1 MKQKTTL
8 RLLTA
13 ALVLAILFCFAG
25 CAAHEEPTEPNYEDF
40 TNPTWAPA
48 TVESISTIV
57 DEDSIA
63 NLDKYPGLK
72 QVDLS
77 GSTCY
82 EAILAYMESH
92 PEVEVTYTVSL
103 GTVFVST
110 DSTDLI
116 LLPGTYDYDTLMA
129 NLKYLPYVANLTL
142 PRVELSPDQISTFR
156 SEYPDIALQYTVE
169 FNGTEFDETITD
181 LDLSDFDTAQ
191 MDMLLEK
198 LTMMPFITSVELM
211 KEDGTTNFSVEQMQQ
226 LKAAAPQAV
235 FNYMVE
241 VYGMRVST
249 SAELVDLTKCN
260 IDDEAELRAAMELLS
275 GVKKVNVTGS
285 ELSNETL
292 GAIQA
297 DFPSTKLVWK
307 VKVAN
312 KWIST
317 DEETLFLSQSRLMN
331 NNCENLKYITSAKYV
346 DAGHSEKLTD
356 VSWLAYMPDVEILIL
371 SGSPI
376 TDISSLANA
385 TKLEWLELTFCDK
398 LVDISVVKN
407 LTSLRFL
414 NIGYTKV
421 ADISAINDLPLERF
435 HALRTKVSNAD
446 FEAYIAAHP
455 DCWTTYYGSRQPY
468 GKGWR
473 YDDAGYTFFEYY
485 KKMRDIFDY
494 DSRV

>member
-1 MKQKTTL
+1 MKHKITL
-8 RLLTA
+8 RLLVA
-13 ALVLAILFCFAG
+13 VLVLGIACCFAG
-25 CAAHEEPTEPNYEDF
+25 CAGHEEPTEPNYEEF
-40 TNPTWAPA
+40 TNPTWAPVS
-48 TVESISTIV
+48 VEEISTIV
-57 DEDSIA
+57 TEDSIA

-72 QVDLS
+72 KVDLS

-82 EAILAYMESH
+82 AAIAEYMASH
-92 PEVEVTYTVSL
+92 PDVEVTYTVSL
-103 GTVFVST
+103 GSVFVST

-116 LLPGTYDYDTLMA
+116 LLPGTFDYDVLME
-129 NLKYLPYVANLTL
+129 NLAYLPQVANISL
-142 PRVELSPDQISTFR
+142 PRVQLKPEQIAAFR
-156 SEYPDIALQYTVE
+156 EAYPEINLTYTVE
-169 FNGTEFDETITD
+169 FNGEEIDESITT
-181 LDLSDFDTAQ
+181 LDLSGFGAD
-191 MDMLLEK
+191 DMGMLTEK
-198 LTMMPFITSVELM
+198 LSMMPFITSAQLI
-211 KEDGTTNFSVEQMQQ
+211 KEDGTTNFSVEQLKQ
-226 LKAAAPQAV
+226 LQTAAPQIA
-235 FNYMVE
+235 FNYAVE
-241 VYGMRVST
+241 LYGKTVST
-249 SAELVDLTKCN
+249 GDELVDFTNCGV
-260 IDDEAELRAAMELLS
+260 DDEEELRAALTLLT
-275 GVKKVNVTGS
+275 GAKKVKVTGS
-285 ELSNETL
+285 KLSNETL
-292 GAIQA
+292 AAIQA
-297 DFPSTKLVWK
+297 DFPNTKLVWK
-307 VKVAN
+307 VQVAN
-312 KWIST
+312 NWFYT
-317 DEETLFLSQSRLMN
+317 DEETLFLSQSRLVN
-331 NNCENLKYITSAKYV
+331 SNCGNLKYLTSAKYV

>member
-13 ALVLAILFCFAG
+13 VLVLTFLVCFTG
-25 CAAHEEPTEPNYEDF
+25 CAGNEEPTEPNYEDF

-57 DEDSIA
+57 TAESIA

-92 PEVEVTYTVSL
+92 PDVEVTYTVSL

-116 LLPGTYDYDTLMA
+116 LLPGTYDYDTLMT
-129 NLKYLPYVANLTL
+129 NLAYLPQVANISL
-142 PRVELSPDQISTFR
+142 PRVELTPDQIAAFR
-156 SEYPDIALQYTVE
+156 EAYPEINLVYTVE
-169 FNGTEFDETITD
+169 FNGMEYDESITD
-181 LDLSDFDTAQ
+181 LNLAGFDTAQ
-191 MDMLLEK
+191 LDTVLEK

-211 KEDGTTNFSVEQMQQ
+211 KEDGTSNFSVEQLQQ
-226 LKAAAPQAV
+226 LQAVAPQVA
-235 FNYMVE
+235 FHYMVE
-241 VYGMRVST
+241 LYGKTVAT
-249 SAELVDLTKCN
+249 NDEIVDFSKCN
-260 IDDEAELRAAMELLS
+260 VDDEAELRAAMALLS

-285 ELSNETL
+285 DLSNETL
-292 GAIQA
+292 AAIQA
-297 DFPSTKLVWK
+297 DYPHIKLVWQ

-317 DEETLFLSQSRLMN
+317 DEETLFLSQSRLVN
-331 NNCENLKYITSAKYV
+331 SNCGNLKYVTSAKYV

-356 VSWLAYMPDVEILIL
+356 VSWLAYMPDLEILIL

-376 TDISSLANA
+376 TDISSLANC
-385 TKLEWLELTFCDK
+385 TKMEWLELTFCDK
-398 LVDISVVKN
+398 LTDISVVKN
-407 LTSLRFL
+407 MTGLRFL

-421 ADISAINDLPLERF
+421 SDISPIQDLPLERF
-435 HALRTKVSNAD
+435 HALKTKVSTED
-446 FEAYIAAHP
+446 FKAYIDSHP
-455 DCWTTYYGSRQPY
+455 DCWTTYTGSRQPY

-473 YDDAGYTFFEYY
+473 YDDGGYTFFEYY
-485 KKMRDIFDY
+485 ARMREIFEY
-494 DSRV
+494 DKYD